1 MHLHA
6 ASVWCDGAG
15 ALLSFELFVLELLLF
30 VFWWRGIVFLEIIA
44 VGHFILR
51 AGSLCGCRRSN
62 VSEIL
67 QI

>member
-15 ALLSFELFVLELLLF
+15 ALLSFELFVFVFL